1 MPSSLLVN
9 KMKEM
14 NICRRKAC
22 LYIKTPMSKD
32 ILLFITLIKIS
43 CIICMINFK
52 KTKWIQINFYNL
64 NGEFGDHIFVFR
76 RRAGN
81 SRPIEMKTGCSEVYL
96 LILTGW
102 LSSHS
107 IFPNVLTIVF
117 FVIHKFW
124 LPLLMS
130 RHMLLRKKLSLRP
143 IAYYHNLAIITV
155 AGLTLI
161 NQWRK

>member
-81 SRPIEMKTGCSEVYL
+81 SRPIEMETGCSEVY
-96 LILTGW
+96 
-102 LSSHS
+102 
-107 IFPNVLTIVF
+107 
-117 FVIHKFW
+117 
-124 LPLLMS
+124 
-130 RHMLLRKKLSLRP
+130 
-143 IAYYHNLAIITV
+143 
-155 AGLTLI
+155 
-161 NQWRK
+161 